1 MSGPAVRFVALPR
14 DRLLAAARHSLAW
27 LDRLSGALE
36 AVIAERDELRDRAE
50 RLAYDLRDAH
60 AASTALKCEI
70 ATLLHRMS
78 RAVAELDAAPDA
90 DPEKPSKRA
99 MREVLAANTRA
110 WAVLTEGRDPPSK
123 RRAEDAPRDIGHST
137 RMPKGDEG

>member
-1 MSGPAVRFVALPR
+1 MSDPVVRFVALPR
-14 DRLLAAARHSLAW
+14 ERLLSAARHSLAW

-36 AVIAERDELRDRAE
+36 ALIAERDELRDRVA
-50 RLAYDLRDAH
+50 RLTHDVRDAH
-60 AASTALKCEI
+60 TGSTALKAEI
-70 ATLLHRMS
+70 AALLHRIH

-90 DPEKPSKRA
+90 DPDKPSKRA

-123 RRAEDAPRDIGHST
+123 RRAEDAPRDA
-137 RMPKGDEG
+137 GDAG